1 MKRTVR
7 WIKLRFLFLVYG
19 STRRGEREVLLFMRY
34 GLTWFGTRNGEVG
47 NACMMHWLW
56 LVRRWLDSASLV
68 VFCFFRR
75 VPLQV

>member
-47 NACMMHWLW
+47 NACMMHWPLAGP
-56 LVRRWLDSASLV
+56 SV
-68 VFCFFRR
+68 VGFSFFSRI
-75 VPLQV
+75 LFF